1 MGVRVVLVIFVLGIL
16 GAASLMSMN
25 GVWGES
31 SSVQSTRAG
40 SPGGGYRVGGGVK

>member
-1 MGVRVVLVIFVLGIL
+1 MLVRVVLVIFVLCIL
-16 GAASLMSMN
+16 GGAAVMSMN

-31 SSVQSTRAG
+31 NTVQSTRAG

>member
-1 MGVRVVLVIFVLGIL
+1 MIVRVVLVVFVVGIL
-16 GAASLMSMN
+16 GAAALMSMN

-40 SPGGGYRVGGGVK
+40 SPGGGYRIGGGVK

>member
-1 MGVRVVLVIFVLGIL
+1 MLVRIVLVIFVLGIL
-16 GAASLMSMN
+16 GAATVMSMN

>member
-1 MGVRVVLVIFVLGIL
+1 MLTRVVLVIFVLGIL
-16 GAASLMSMN
+16 GTAAVMSMN

>member
-1 MGVRVVLVIFVLGIL
+1 MVARVVLVILVLGIL
-16 GAASLMSMN
+16 GAASVMSMN